1 MSVAMEEF
9 PRRHRIT
16 VEEYYRMGELGLLAP
31 DARTELIEGE
41 IIDMPPIGS
50 RHAWVVIRLHELLFR
65 ALDDRAH
72 VRTGAPVR
80 LDNYSE
86 PQPDLS
92 VVAGRADFYAE
103 RHPISSNTL
112 LAIEVSETTLRYDRN
127 RKSPLYARHGIP
139 ELWIFDTQRKEL
151 HVAQNPTETGY
162 GKVFVAD
169 RPPSMPI
176 CALPGI
182 TIDTSWFF
190 ELP

>member
-50 RHAWVVIRLHELLFR
+50 RHAWAVIRLHELLFR

-112 LAIEVSETTLRYDRN
+112 LAIEVSETTLRYDRM
-127 RKSPLYARHGIP
+127 RKAPLYAKHGIP
-139 ELWIFDTQRKEL
+139 ELWIFDTQRRQL
-151 HVAQNPTETGY
+151 HVYRNPTPGGY
-162 GKVFVAD
+162 AEAFTAEQ
-169 RPPSMPI
+169 PTSMPI
-176 CALPGI
+176 AALPGVA
-182 TIDTSWFF
+182 IDISWFF
-190 ELP
+190 